1 MLGKSVVGGSAA
13 VDGSVAV
20 VVESAAVAGTF
31 AAAEKRSF
39 AVVAERLAVD

>member
-1 MLGKSVVGGSAA
+1 MPGKFAVGESAA

-31 AAAEKRSF
+31 AAAERRSF
-39 AVVAERLAVD
+39 VVVAGRLAAG